1 MSAGEVRVTSETGG
15 QKGSKPA
22 QFDQIPVVAMLELA
36 KTYGF
41 GALKYSAH
49 NFRKGYPFSLSFSA
63 MQRHAWAWQSGED
76 LDEES
81 GLNHL
86 AHVAWHAF
94 NLIAMQDDV
103 RLDELFD
110 DRFDVVGGA

>member
-1 MSAGEVRVTSETGG
+1 
-15 QKGSKPA
+15 
-22 QFDQIPVVAMLELA
+22 
-36 KTYGF
+36 
-41 GALKYSAH
+41 
-49 NFRKGYPFSLSFSA
+49 
-63 MQRHAWAWQSGED
+63 MQRHAWAWQAGED

-94 NLIAMQDDV
+94 NLIAMQDDA